1 MSAITNKTTND
12 EIEDKSTSVI
22 ADLVA
27 FFRMAQD
34 EIRELFYVASEE
46 GWSEE
51 QLISE
56 IDSLF
61 GEDESEEEVIQDE
74 QNEIQ

>member
-1 MSAITNKTTND
+1 MILTPKTTN
-12 EIEDKSTSVI
+12 EDVENKSSSIVS
-22 ADLVA
+22 DLVA

-34 EIRELFYVASEE
+34 EIRELMYTAMEE
-46 GWSEE
+46 KWSEE

-56 IDSLF
+56 IDRLF
-61 GEDESEEEVIQDE
+61 GDEEETPQDE